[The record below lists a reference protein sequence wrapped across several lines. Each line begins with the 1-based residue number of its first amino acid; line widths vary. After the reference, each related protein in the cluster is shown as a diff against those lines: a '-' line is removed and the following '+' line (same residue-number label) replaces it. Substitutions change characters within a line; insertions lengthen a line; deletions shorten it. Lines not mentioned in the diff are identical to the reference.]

1 MSKEKN
7 LWLLIRENLK
17 HIHLQRIETGMTGA
31 GVPDVNGCAWGKE
44 FWVELKEIHSGN
56 KLTLRPMQVSWLAK
70 RAMHGGQVFVMARK
84 NDEIKLYHID
94 SLTGIKDLVK
104 EGYNHKALVTLTI
117 PYDWDALATALL
129 S

>member
-1 MSKEKN
+1 
-7 LWLLIRENLK
+7 
-17 HIHLQRIETGMTGA
+17 
-31 GVPDVNGCAWGKE
+31 
-44 FWVELKEIHSGN
+44 
-56 KLTLRPMQVSWLAK
+56 MQISWLAK

-104 EGYNHKALVTLTI
+104 EGYNHKALVTLNI